1 MNLPLSF
8 WSVLFAQ
15 DAAANSTGG
24 QVFQFMLMM
33 FMVLVAMYF
42 LFVLP
47 KQSQTKQAQKLIN
60 SLKKNDK
67 VMMSCGMIGTI
78 YSIDK
83 DGGEVIIKVDDS
95 NNTKIKFSLG
105 AVYFVFKDE
114 KEKDNKDKQK

>member
-1 MNLPLSF
+1 MILNLPFSYI
-8 WSVLFAQ
+8 LFAQ
-15 DAAANSTGG
+15 ETGTNSTGG
-24 QVFQFMLMM
+24 QIFQFMLMM
-33 FMVLVAMYF
+33 FMVLIVMYF

-47 KQSQTKQAQKLIN
+47 KQSQAKQAQKLID

-78 YSIDK
+78 HSIDK
-83 DGGEVIIKVDDS
+83 DAGEVVIKADDS

-114 KEKDNKDKQK
+114 KAEKAKEK